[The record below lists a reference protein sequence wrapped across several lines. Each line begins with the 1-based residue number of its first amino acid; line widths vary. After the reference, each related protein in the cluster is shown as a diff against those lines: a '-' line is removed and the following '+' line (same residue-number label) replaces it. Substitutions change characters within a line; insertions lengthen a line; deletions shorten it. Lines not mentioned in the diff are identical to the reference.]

1 MESPQSEVGGGR
13 SFASGPMREV
23 TLFST
28 NDYLGL
34 SSHLDVK
41 RAVAQAAVDYGM
53 GPRASQLVAGYTE
66 FHQQLEA
73 ELSSLTGTEESLLF
87 PTGD

>member
-1 MESPQSEVGGGR
+1 MKEL
-13 SFASGPMREV
+13 

-34 SSHLDVK
+34 SSHPDVK
-41 RAVAQAAVDYGM
+41 RAVAQSALDYGM

-66 FHQQLEA
+66 HHRELEA
-73 ELSSLTGTEESLLF
+73 ALSDLKRTQESLLF
-87 PTGD
+87 PTGDKMHYLLFAAKHRS